1 MLFPPYGFPPFA
13 ERSPRG
19 IFRSDL
25 IYAGQCGIRAGEK
38 GTGILAV
45 EDEAEPGAEHV
56 HVGDAETHAVYVDKR
71 EFEAAPGKT
80 EKDIARSHI
89 FHIHSF
95 MVHVKYE
102 LSKCFYENAETGTLF
117 DAPEFTPAF
126 ELAAYKKRTAQTPG
140 LSLNKNSER
149 FGSSDSEAQKLK
161 SVVVGAER
169 LRLAE
174 KTVNQTFRKAGNLVC
189 LDIYAIS
196 GKLGNDIACTIDL
209 NSSCGHST
217 CGKTAHQAFNLMRGD
232 YMQAHPR

>member
-1 MLFPPYGFPPFA
+1 MFPPYGFPPVA

-19 IFRSDL
+19 IFRG
-25 IYAGQCGIRAGEK
+25 IRVNTGQSGIRAGEK
-38 GTGILAV
+38 GSGILAV

-80 EKDIARSHI
+80 EKDIARSHVL
-89 FHIHSF
+89 HIHSF

-102 LSKCFYENAETGTLF
+102 LSKCFYENAEIGTLF

-196 GKLGNDIACTIDL
+196 GKLGNDIAGTIYLDRPGRY
-209 NSSCGHST
+209 SFGCKSV
-217 CGKTAHQAFNLMRGD
+217 HQTFDVVCGD